1 MSRKMHYGC
10 QLVKRDF
17 KHLKDHAA
25 VIRSVTSFLCVSGL
39 LFRTMTGPL
48 REWCCCSVDIKN
60 FNKIPH
66 KVALIYHPS
75 VHWLSLMKDVGM
87 RRERKETAFI
97 PFCCLVSEHRLQI
110 QAVLKYLSLPEHK
123 RVAEHYQCRG
133 YWLYLCYVSLCFPA
147 KPGSSIFF
155 H

>member
-1 MSRKMHYGC
+1 MHYGC

-66 KVALIYHPS
+66 KVACVDLSPFSTLVVTYERCGDAKGKERNSIYS
-75 VHWLSLMKDVGM
+75 FLLS
-87 RRERKETAFI
+87 
-97 PFCCLVSEHRLQI
+97 CQ
-110 QAVLKYLSLPEHK
+110 
-123 RVAEHYQCRG
+123 
-133 YWLYLCYVSLCFPA
+133 
-147 KPGSSIFF
+147 
-155 H
+155 